1 MANMLGRLGVVLGLD
16 AAEFV
21 SGINKAEKNLKQ
33 FAEGAIQYGKI
44 GATALAAMSIAA
56 IKFADDINDVAEA
69 NEVAIDTV
77 LKLRS
82 ALESSGGSADKAG
95 VMLSA
100 FTKFVDTAAT
110 GSFEAQKSFKDIG
123 VSLKDIG
130 TLSQEQLLG
139 KALKGLQSIEDPITR
154 NAKAMELFSKAA
166 KGVAFDQ
173 FAQQMQNTSNVTK
186 EQVEAVKQGAK
197 TWDNFEKIVRKLQMA
212 LVEALGPALG
222 AINNQMSAEAFPK
235 LTMLNKLF
243 NSIASNAF
251 SAGQAIDALGKGFEK
266 IAGSSLIMQTYG
278 ESEKGY
284 AEIRKLNDEY
294 VRFLENQK
302 KAQAQFDQ
310 DLEGGRRG
318 IRTDVYPKGGR
329 PQIGSEIVRATVL
342 GVDSKAEALKAK
354 AEAER
359 KRQEA
364 EAAKALKINNEA
376 LLESRLNVMDL
387 MKGYEQLSDLSYK
400 SSQKSLDLKI
410 QELRKEEDIQ
420 SVKDQNELSLQQV
433 RRLQT
438 QQLDMDRAMLLLQ
451 TQYKDLRS
459 EEVKYAQDVITI
471 RAQYAEQ
478 EYQIAT
484 FLEMDEA
491 KKKEAL
497 EENNKLRDRAIAQ
510 AKEALDI
517 TRQSREGTLQ
527 DGFTKG
533 FDEFVRD
540 MPTQME
546 MGKNAF
552 NSLMSSMDSALRQF
566 VQTGKVNF
574 GDLVKSMVRELI
586 FLESKAKM
594 MDMFKSM
601 KGGGGDSGGGI
612 MDMLGG
618 LFGGGG
624 GGMGGPTN
632 FDPFGMI
639 GFANGGS
646 PPVGQASIVGELGPE
661 LFVPRTAGTIIPN
674 NQLSSMGGGQTVNY
688 NGPYIASMNAIDT
701 QSGTQFLTKN
711 KSTIWAAYQSA
722 NRGVPVSR

>member
-1 MANMLGRLGVVLGLD
+1 MLGRLGVVLGLD
-16 AAEFV
+16 SAEFV

-33 FAEGAIQYGKI
+33 FAQSAVQI
-44 GATALAAMSIAA
+44 GTVAATSLLAMSVAA
-56 IKFADDINDVAEA
+56 IKFADDIADVAQA

-173 FAQQMQNTSNVTK
+173 FAQEMQNTSNVTK
-186 EQVEAVKQGAK
+186 EQVQAVKQGAE
-197 TWDNFEKIVRKLQMA
+197 TWGNFEKIVRKLQMA

-459 EEVKYAQDVITI
+459 EEVKYAQDIMTI

-484 FLEMDEA
+484 FLEMDES

-510 AKEALDI
+510 AREALEI
-517 TRQSREGTLQ
+517 SRQETEGSQ
-527 DGFTKG
+527 QEGFGKG
-533 FDEFVRD
+533 FDEFIRK
-540 MPTQME
+540 MPNDIEIGKQSFNAL
-546 MGKNAF
+546 MG
-552 NSLMSSMDSALRQF
+552 SMDYALQNF
-566 VQTGKVNF
+566 VRNGKWYF
-574 GDLVKSMVRELI
+574 KDFAKSLI
-586 FLESKAKM
+586 QDMLMIQARAAM
-594 MDMFKSM
+594 MNMM
-601 KGGGGDSGGGI
+601 KGLHGF
-612 MDMLGG
+612 LG
-618 LFGGGG
+618 
-624 GGMGGPTN
+624 
-632 FDPFGMI
+632 
-639 GFANGGS
+639 GGS
-646 PPVGQASIVGELGPE
+646 PSVSLVQSAVAGFADGGDPPVNQVSIVGERGPE
-661 LFVPRTAGTIIPN
+661 LFVPRAAGTIIPN
-674 NQLSSMGGGQTVNY
+674 NQLASSMGGGQTINY
-688 NGPYIASMNAIDT
+688 NGPYIEKLSAIDT
-701 QSGTQFLTKN
+701 QSSMQFLSKN
-711 KSTIWAAYQSA
+711 KQAVWAANQSMA
-722 NRGVPVSR
+722 RSVPTSR